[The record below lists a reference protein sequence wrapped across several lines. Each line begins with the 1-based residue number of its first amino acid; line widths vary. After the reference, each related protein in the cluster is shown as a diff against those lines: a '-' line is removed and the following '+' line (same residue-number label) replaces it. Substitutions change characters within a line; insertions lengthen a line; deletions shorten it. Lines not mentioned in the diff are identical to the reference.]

1 MAPLFKCRSNRPS
14 HQSQK
19 TGEANLTP
27 KSPLFCLAH
36 PKKTDE
42 SIKLLLQRGP
52 IHGQGQAVVAV
63 GGQEEDGPAIHL
75 LCHMDV
81 LLTLHPH
88 GVRLVP
94 KALDVIVDIVD
105 SLAQLCKVMDLVEME
120 IAINTCGPGGC
131 MWRPH
136 AASVCFKPL
145 HESPKAGNWHNP
157 RLSASDFLLSWT
169 PKDAELHTRRWRT
182 PSRPQ
187 HLPQP
192 MGITSLRMV
201 SSRSSTRSLL
211 CKLWRFS
218 WRFSLPRG
226 V

>member
-145 HESPKAGNWHNP
+145 HETTRVQRRGIGTIPISVLLIFCFLGHPRMQSCTLEDGEPYQGPSISPNP
-157 RLSASDFLLSWT
+157 WGS
-169 PKDAELHTRRWRT
+169 P
-182 PSRPQ
+182 
-187 HLPQP
+187 
-192 MGITSLRMV
+192 
-201 SSRSSTRSLL
+201 L
-211 CKLWRFS
+211 CGW
-218 WRFSLPRG
+218 
-226 V
+226 